1 MIDDYAP
8 NIANLPIAADDPV
21 GRLVDEMLKA
31 ANRYIDADPR
41 SIYGSAQER
50 LRALF
55 RVVGLA
61 GRALDD

>member
-8 NIANLPIAADDPV
+8 DIATLPIATEDPV
-21 GRLVDEMLKA
+21 GRLLDEMLKA

-41 SIYGSAQER
+41 SLYGSAQER

-55 RVVGLA
+55 RVIGLA
-61 GRALDD
+61 GRALAL